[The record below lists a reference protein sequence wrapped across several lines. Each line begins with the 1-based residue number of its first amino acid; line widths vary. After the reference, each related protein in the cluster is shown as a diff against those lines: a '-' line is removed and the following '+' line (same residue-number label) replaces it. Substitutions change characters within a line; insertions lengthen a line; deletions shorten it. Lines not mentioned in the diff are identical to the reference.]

1 MVTTSVSDNPASV
14 YPVDWKTKS
23 VRHVV
28 DSTTSQRRRVLW
40 EWQRIIS
47 ELYTFFLA
55 VKNETEIL
63 TSVAIKIAVLW
74 GVTPCSLV

>member
-14 YPVDWKTKS
+14 YPVDWKTKF